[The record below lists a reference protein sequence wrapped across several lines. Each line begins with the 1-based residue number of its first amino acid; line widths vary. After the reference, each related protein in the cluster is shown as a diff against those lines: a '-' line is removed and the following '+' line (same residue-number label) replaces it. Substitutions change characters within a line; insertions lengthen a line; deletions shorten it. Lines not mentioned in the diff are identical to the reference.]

1 VPAYQGNSQP
11 VGETEPVRLNGYTA
25 ATISAVSTLLLALA
39 VLDPVTWQTVAGAA
53 GAAVAQFGVLAFGIE
68 RARDRAWAPQSV
80 DRLKD
85 GYLEAVDQLAS
96 AEAAL
101 STVTIDDI
109 PE

>member
-1 VPAYQGNSQP
+1 VPAYQGNQ
-11 VGETEPVRLNGYTA
+11 TEPVRANVYA
-25 ATISAVSTLLLALA
+25 AAAVSATSTLLLAVA
-39 VLDPVTWQTVAGAA
+39 VIDPVTWQTIAGAA
-53 GAAVAQFGVLAFGIE
+53 GAALTQFGVLAFGIE

>member
-1 VPAYQGNSQP
+1 VPAYQGNAFP
-11 VGETEPVRLNGYTA
+11 ETEPVRLNGYTA

-39 VLDPVTWQTVAGAA
+39 VLDPVTWQTVAGAL

-68 RARDRAWAPQSV
+68 RARDRAWAPKSV